1 MVADLLI
8 FDPQNVHAIADYLDP
23 IRLAEGFDVV
33 IVNGRIARE
42 GPQPNTIMP
51 WAWLCT
57 TLLGPSSMVLAPSN
71 PS

>member
-42 GPQPNTIMP
+42 GDIQSPEL
-51 WAWLCT
+51 AGRV
-57 TLLGPSSMVLAPSN
+57 LLPSH
-71 PS
+71 